1 MVRLRWRLENRILEL
16 GSLVSLLLSAHA
28 EQYRRI
34 QGEEV
39 HGLTSSLIIVLTV
52 ADPKPYKP
60 RYAFSVTIGENCAK
74 QSRTY
79 ADLAEKLKMPVEDL
93 MRQAN
98 GHASASKALV
108 KCLAKQLGIDETYL
122 ERLAAEVR
130 KDLDSCH
137 GAQRLFWLCQLL
149 LCICT
154 SILGYLFFWTAVLF
168 RLVGQFFGYLLFCCE
183 RYANRILSALS

>member
-1 MVRLRWRLENRILEL
+1 
-16 GSLVSLLLSAHA
+16 
-28 EQYRRI
+28 
-34 QGEEV
+34 
-39 HGLTSSLIIVLTV
+39 
-52 ADPKPYKP
+52 
-60 RYAFSVTIGENCAK
+60 VTIGENCAK
-74 QSRTY
+74 QSRTF

-168 RLVGQFFGYLLFCCE
+168 RLVGQFFGYLLFCFSIPAHMQPSYWLRLDPRE
-183 RYANRILSALS
+183 GRLPQKLRSSASLNR

>member
-60 RYAFSVTIGENCAK
+60 RYAFSVTIGENCARK
-74 QSRTY
+74 MRRF
-79 ADLAEKLKMPVEDL
+79 ADLTDKLGMDVTDL

-98 GHASASKALV
+98 GKVSPSKALV
-108 KCLAKQLGIDETYL
+108 KGLARELGIDESYL
-122 ERLAAEVR
+122 EKLAAEVK
-130 KDLDSCH
+130 KD
-137 GAQRLFWLCQLL
+137 
-149 LCICT
+149 
-154 SILGYLFFWTAVLF
+154 
-168 RLVGQFFGYLLFCCE
+168 FG
-183 RYANRILSALS
+183 